1 MSDKKSKITKPKKVS
16 HFYIDLGVALEDDL
30 IIGKE
35 FVEYL
40 KTNLK
45 VNGKKGNIGDQVTIA
60 LDKKRVDLSGCHQ
73 RQKWIAEKIPEI
85 PHQKVPQE
93 KRHSGVFETRGHW

>member
-1 MSDKKSKITKPKKVS
+1 MADKKSKISKPKKVS
-16 HFYIDLGVALEDDL
+16 TFHVDLGVALTDDL

-45 VNGKKGNIGDQVTIA
+45 VKGKKGNLGENITIA
-60 LDKKRVDLSGCHQ
+60 LNGN
-73 RQKWIAEKIPEI
+73 
-85 PHQKVPQE
+85 KVSSTGR
-93 KRHSGVFETRGHW
+93 RHF

>member
-1 MSDKKSKITKPKKVS
+1 MTHQKSKIVKAKKAS

-45 VNGKKGNIGDQVTIA
+45 VNGKKGNLGELISIA
-60 LDKKRVDLSGCHQ
+60 LDKK
-73 RQKWIAEKIPEI
+73 
-85 PHQKVPQE
+85 KV
-93 KRHSGVFETRGHW
+93 F

>member
-1 MSDKKSKITKPKKVS
+1 MTDKKSKISKPKKVS

-40 KTNLK
+40 KTNVK
-45 VNGKKGNIGDQVTIA
+45 VNGKKGNLGDNVTVA
-60 LDKKRVDLSGCHQ
+60 LDKK
-73 RQKWIAEKIPEI
+73 
-85 PHQKVPQE
+85 KV
-93 KRHSGVFETRGHW
+93 T